1 MKVRIYK
8 YKTHGIYEW
17 GRGFVSGEVAD
28 KWREFWKFVAT
39 NGKTP
44 NTGRTLYHWRI
55 LRGDEGCDILVA
67 TGGSIYLHPM
77 DGCGV
82 IQVINETTA
91 DGVYN
96 EFCRLMNAC
105 VEFIG
110 NGASVEMYTSKIR
123 TVKE

>member
-17 GRGFVSGEVAD
+17 GRGFVSGEIAD
-28 KWREFWKFVAT
+28 RWHKFWEYIIT

-44 NTGRTLYHWRI
+44 NTDGCVHLWSI
-55 LRGDEGCDILVA
+55 FRGDIGCNILVT
-67 TGGSIYLHPM
+67 TGGSIYLHPIN
-77 DGCGV
+77 GEGV
-82 IQVINETTA
+82 VKTINEVMP
-91 DGVYN
+91 DGVYA
-96 EFCRLMNAC
+96 ELCRLMNAC
-105 VEFIG
+105 VEYIG